1 MRKGQTGASK
11 VERSASVSSCWLNL
25 SVPSAA
31 TFTISGIAAR
41 TSAPLIGRAF
51 LALALAL
58 ALSLS
63 HMLPCI
69 LKVKNLLI

>member
-1 MRKGQTGASK
+1 
-11 VERSASVSSCWLNL
+11 
-25 SVPSAA
+25 
-31 TFTISGIAAR
+31 
-41 TSAPLIGRAF
+41 LIGRAF